1 MKTVKYI
8 AAILLIMTGMNLV
21 AQEGYREQIV
31 VPLSNPGQS
40 GTLIVGLVNG
50 SISILGYDGDDI
62 IIDARSMG
70 SKKVETEKSEGMTK
84 LSTASFEL
92 SATEKDNVVE
102 IESDSWKRSI
112 DFQIKVPQKFDL
124 EVSTVNDGKLKID
137 NITGKI
143 SAENVNG
150 PITMRGISGSVLAS
164 TVNGAVSIIFNSIF
178 PDDPMVFT
186 TMNGDIDVTFPGSL
200 EASVK
205 LKSDMGEIFTDFDID
220 VTDTKP
226 KVSKT
231 EDSGTYKVTIEDW
244 IYGKINGGG
253 PEFTFKNFNG
263 DIYLRV
269 KK

>member
-1 MKTVKYI
+1 MKSVKYFFGVSL
-8 AAILLIMTGMNLV
+8 ILAGMNLI
-21 AQEGYREQIV
+21 AQEGYTEQIV
-31 VPLSNPGQS
+31 VPLSNPGES

-50 SISILGYDGDDI
+50 SISVLGYDGNEI
-62 IIDARSMG
+62 ILDAMSKG
-70 SKKVETEKSEGMTK
+70 SNKVETDKSEGMTK
-84 LSTASFEL
+84 LTAASFEL

-112 DFQIKVPQKFDL
+112 NLQIKVPKNFDL
-124 EVSTVNDGKLKID
+124 ELSTVNDGKLKIE
-137 NITGKI
+137 NINGKI

-150 PITMRGISGSVLAS
+150 SIRMNQVSGSVLAN
-164 TVNGAVSIIFNSIF
+164 TVNGEIDVLFNTIF

-186 TMNGDIDVTFPGSL
+186 TLNGDIDVTFPGSL
-200 EASVK
+200 KASVK

-226 KVSKT
+226 KVKKT
-231 EDSGTYKVTIEDW
+231 EDSGTYKVSIEDW

-263 DIYLRV
+263 DIYIRM